1 MTTVEVLEDKSE
13 EDSTPIL
20 KNALKQ
26 LENEPNTVD
35 ELTKINLGTEE
46 DPRPI
51 FISASLPEEVAD
63 KLKTFLKGYMDYFAW
78 SYKEMSGLDPNVVV
92 NYLKIDPTF
101 KPVKQAP
108 RRMRIEL
115 EEKVMEETK
124 KLIDAGFIS
133 EDETPEWVTS
143 IVPIKKK
150 NGQIRICVD
159 FRDLNEA
166 CPKDDFPLPVTEII
180 IDHTSSYEVF
190 SFMDGY
196 TGYNQI
202 KIAPEDEKHTAFR
215 TPIDIYCYKVM
226 SFGLKN
232 AGATYQ
238 RTMTKIFDDLIHNI
252 VECYIDDLVIKA
264 ISYEEHLQYLEVVF
278 NRLREHVL
286 KLNPLKYAFMVS
298 SDKFLEFIVRHR
310 GIEIDPSKIKAIM
323 ELSPPKNLK

>member
-1 MTTVEVLEDKSE
+1 
-13 EDSTPIL
+13 
-20 KNALKQ
+20 
-26 LENEPNTVD
+26 
-35 ELTKINLGTEE
+35 
-46 DPRPI
+46 
-51 FISASLPEEVAD
+51 
-63 KLKTFLKGYMDYFAW
+63 
-78 SYKEMSGLDPNVVV
+78 
-92 NYLKIDPTF
+92 
-101 KPVKQAP
+101 
-108 RRMRIEL
+108 
-115 EEKVMEETK
+115 MEEIK
-124 KLIDAGFIS
+124 KLIDAGFIR

-166 CPKDDFPLPVTEII
+166 CPKDDFSLPVTEII

-196 TGYNQI
+196 AGYNQI

-232 AGATYQ
+232 ADVTYQ

-264 ISYEEHLQYLEVVF
+264 MSYEEHL
-278 NRLREHVL
+278 
-286 KLNPLKYAFMVS
+286 
-298 SDKFLEFIVRHR
+298 
-310 GIEIDPSKIKAIM
+310 
-323 ELSPPKNLK
+323 